1 MTVKTEPPMSKW
13 PEYGVWAGMIRRCF
27 NPNDQ
32 AYKDY
37 GGRGITVA
45 PEWTG
50 RGGFKK
56 FIEHV
61 GRRPSKKHTL
71 DRLNNDGNYQPGN
84 VEWRTRKQ
92 NARNRR
98 NRLVIEAYGQRMLLI
113 EWADELGFPYNVLR
127 NRLNAGW
134 TPEEVVGT
142 PRGCDRSEA
151 SDPYQ

>member
-1 MTVKTEPPMSKW
+1 MTVKTELPLSKW
-13 PEYGVWAGMIRRCF
+13 PEYKVWCSMIQRCT
-27 NPNDQ
+27 NPNNSV
-32 AYKDY
+32 YRHY

-50 RGGFKK
+50 KGGFKK

-71 DRLNNDGNYQPGN
+71 DRLNNDGNYRPGN
-84 VEWRTRKQ
+84 VAWRTWTQ
-92 NARNRR
+92 QARNRR
-98 NRLVIEAYGQRMLLI
+98 NRVVLEAYGQRMLLI
-113 EWADELGFPYNVLR
+113 EWATELGMSHALLLSR
-127 NRLNAGW
+127 MKAGW

-142 PRGCDRSEA
+142 TIRGKRSEA